1 MGAMPEEA
9 RYAPELLRWIEA
21 FPREIEV
28 VREAILDKHP
38 PPVAKRLLI
47 GVLTYRVRQMDLIP
61 DYMNPVGLVDD
72 CLVLRI
78 AAELFLK
85 YNADGL
91 PTSTLQKVARL
102 ANDAE
107 ISKAFLGD
115 ALFEAMERYVAALP
129 DTPFRDL
136 TPEQI
141 LADERVR
148 GRLFTE
154 VNDSLKSWKVPSE
167 VEDPGRME
175 RDVVNFL
182 KDKLGVR

>member
-21 FPREIEV
+21 FPREMEV

-38 PPVAKRLLI
+38 PPVAKRLMV
-47 GVLTYRVRQMDLIP
+47 GVLTYRVRAMDLIP

-72 CLVLRI
+72 CVILRI

-85 YNADGL
+85 YNIDGL
-91 PTSTLQKVARL
+91 PTSTLQKIARL
-102 ANDAE
+102 ANDSE
-107 ISKAFLGD
+107 TVKQYMGD
-115 ALFEAMERYVAALP
+115 ALFEALERYVAALP
-129 DTPFRDL
+129 DQPFRDL
-136 TPEQI
+136 TPDQI

-148 GRLFTE
+148 GRLFIE
-154 VNDSLKSWKVPSE
+154 VTDSLKSWKTPE
-167 VEDPGRME
+167 VTDAPRME
-175 RDVVNFL
+175 RDVVNYL